1 MFDGNMFMNIATI
14 FYPSNVPVEN
24 VLLTQRALSV
34 TRLLSCVWDT
44 RHYLV
49 KDICDYFKWN
59 GTFYHNECFM
69 YRMKQMV

>member
-34 TRLLSCVWDT
+34 TRLLSCV
-44 RHYLV
+44 
-49 KDICDYFKWN
+49 
-59 GTFYHNECFM
+59 
-69 YRMKQMV
+69 